1 MIRFFKP
8 TWAWLLM
15 AAIALCTY
23 SCSDDDEKNM
33 ADPDPEPTVEEL
45 AEMAA
50 ADRLQAAN
58 YVIRAFAGLDAL
70 PDNWETSTFTPQ
82 EGVVVDEAKPG
93 VRYVIVEDQ
102 QAAEQYFLNITP
114 EELLYTTDNGY
125 RLYVEDFGT
134 LTFQRMNAANCF
146 GKIEVSLKQ
155 MPSLTEIRLVPESEV
170 PTNAKFDGTP
180 YYGIGSIV
188 KEKSTG
194 YFYICVR
201 PSGGPNRKEYAYF
214 ITFDKRSIR
223 TTKKKQDLYEIDEK
237 GKKTKTKASTSGEWT
252 FASNLVEKR
261 FALLAANFFTYLH
274 KEAKTGTKWREE
286 CTALLD
292 VYTNTCDCP
301 IANSMLEYIVPYGSY
316 KSSSAGTHRQTKYE
330 QPCLYWAWMHRLGF
344 TNRAKQRAACYVQL
358 RPDAKGHLLTL
369 TDAYDPTY
377 YYDLLKANDFDA
389 TVRWDGEKVGYSEPF
404 DIMRYILDIP
414 YAEAHEYYRSPLGW
428 GLLSAAVPV
437 LLMTQLRVTDKG
449 SASSKL
455 EDVVVVKS
463 DVTKEGSTLYMDMLE
478 GIDYFEITDG
488 KVSYYDPD
496 KAKKLVDSPDI

>member
-1 MIRFFKP
+1 MMERYTLF
-8 TWAWLLM
+8 WSWLLI
-15 AAIALCTY
+15 AAMTLLP
-23 SCSDDDEKNM
+23 SCSDDENLP
-33 ADPDPEPTVEEL
+33 ADDIAPEPTEEEL
-45 AEMAA
+45 AELAA
-50 ADRLQAAN
+50 ADRLEAAN

-70 PDNWETSTFTPQ
+70 PDNWETSTFTPE
-82 EGVVVDEAKPG
+82 EGVVVDEATPG

-188 KEKSTG
+188 KEKDTG
-194 YFYICVR
+194 CFYICVR

-214 ITFDKRSIR
+214 ITFDKRAIR

-237 GKKTKTKASTSGEWT
+237 GKKTKTKASTSGEWV

-261 FALLAANFFTYLH
+261 FALLAANFFSYLH
-274 KEAKTGTKWREE
+274 KEAKQGTKWCEE
-286 CTALLD
+286 CTQLLNEYAEKQ
-292 VYTNTCDCP
+292 VN
-301 IANSMLEYIVPYGSY
+301 IGANSILEYIVPYGSY

-344 TNRAKQRAACYVQL
+344 TNMAKQRAACYVQL
-358 RPDAKGHLLTL
+358 RPDAKGHQLTL

-377 YYDLLKANDFDA
+377 YYDLSKANDFDE
-389 TVRWDGEKVGYSEPF
+389 TVRWDGKKVGYSEPF
-404 DIMRYILDIP
+404 DITRYALDTP
-414 YAEAHEYYRSPLGW
+414 DYEAHEYYRSPLGW
-428 GLLSAAVPV
+428 GLSGAAVPV

-455 EDVVVVKS
+455 EDVVVVKA
-463 DVTKEGSTLYMDMLE
+463 DVPKEGSTLYMDMLE

-488 KVSYYDPD
+488 KTSYYDPA
-496 KAKKLVDSPDI
+496 KAKKMKDSPDI